1 MYDRIL
7 LPTDGS
13 AGTRPTIEHAI
24 SLAEN
29 NGATVYV
36 LYVVDRRLSLAA
48 SKDTESDVMESLER
62 DGRHA
67 VERVANE
74 LEEAGISYE
83 TAIREAVPH
92 RGILSY
98 AREKDVDIIVMGTHG
113 KTGRDRL
120 GNIGSVTQRVLDSE
134 QWPVLVI
141 NVGGDGESD

>member
-13 AGTRPTIEHAI
+13 AGTKTTIDHAT
-24 SLAEN
+24 SLAQDN
-29 NGATVYV
+29 DAKVYV

-48 SKDTESDVMESLER
+48 SQDAERDVMESLER
-62 DGRHA
+62 DGHHA
-67 VERVANE
+67 VDRVGDA
-74 LEEAGISYE
+74 LEEAGVKYE

-92 RGILSY
+92 RGILSH

-141 NVGGDGESD
+141 NVNGD

>member
-13 AGTRPTIEHAI
+13 AGTRTTIDHAI
-24 SLAEN
+24 ALAQDN
-29 NGATVYV
+29 DATVYV

-48 SKDTESDVMESLER
+48 SKDAESDVMESLER
-62 DGRHA
+62 DGKRA
-67 VERVANE
+67 VERVGNL
-74 LEEAGISYE
+74 LEEADVEYE

-92 RGILSY
+92 RGILSH
-98 AREKDVDIIVMGTHG
+98 AREKDVDVIVMGTHG

-141 NVGGDGESD
+141 NVDGD

>member
-13 AGTRPTIEHAI
+13 AGTRATIDHAI
-24 SLAEN
+24 SLAQDN
-29 NGATVYV
+29 DATVYV

-48 SKDTESDVMESLER
+48 ADDAENDVMESLER
-62 DGRHA
+62 DGQRA
-67 VERVANE
+67 LERVGAA
-74 LEEAGISYE
+74 LDEADVEYE
-83 TAIREAVPH
+83 TALREAVPH
-92 RGILSY
+92 RGILSH
-98 AREKDVDIIVMGTHG
+98 AREKDVDVIVMGTHG

-141 NVGGDGESD
+141 NVGGD

>member
-13 AGTRPTIEHAI
+13 AGTKTTIAHAT
-24 SLAEN
+24 SLAQDN
-29 NGATVYV
+29 DAKVYV

-48 SKDTESDVMESLER
+48 SQDAERDVMESLER
-62 DGRHA
+62 DGHHA
-67 VERVANE
+67 VDRVGEA
-74 LEEAGISYE
+74 LEEAGVKYE

-92 RGILSY
+92 RGILSH

-141 NVGGDGESD
+141 NVNGD

>member
-13 AGTRPTIEHAI
+13 AGTRTTIDHAT
-24 SLAEN
+24 SLAQDN
-29 NGATVYV
+29 DATVYV

-48 SKDTESDVMESLER
+48 ADDAENDVMESLER
-62 DGRHA
+62 DGQRA
-67 VERVANE
+67 LERVGSA
-74 LEEAGISYE
+74 LDEAGAEYE
-83 TAIREAVPH
+83 TALREAVPH
-92 RGILSY
+92 RGILSH
-98 AREKDVDIIVMGTHG
+98 AREKDVDVIVMGTHG

-141 NVGGDGESD
+141 NVGGD

>member
-13 AGTRPTIEHAI
+13 AGTRSTIDHAVSI
-24 SLAEN
+24 AQDSD
-29 NGATVYV
+29 ATVYV

-67 VERVANE
+67 LERVGRV
-74 LEEAGISYE
+74 LDEAGVEYE
-83 TAIREAVPH
+83 TDLREAVPH
-92 RGILSY
+92 RGILSH
-98 AREKDVDIIVMGTHG
+98 AREKDVDLIVMGTHG

-141 NVGGDGESD
+141 NVDGD